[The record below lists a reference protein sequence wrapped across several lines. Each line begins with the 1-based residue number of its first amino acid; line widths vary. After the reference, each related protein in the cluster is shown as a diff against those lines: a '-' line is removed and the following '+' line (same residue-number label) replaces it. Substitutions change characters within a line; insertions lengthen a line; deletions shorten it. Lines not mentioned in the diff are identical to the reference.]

1 MEDNGILIFTT
12 TENIRHLSRAKYWIM
27 DGTFKTAPI
36 IFKQLYTIHAPVGG
50 TNQKIVPL
58 LYALMTA
65 KSEELYKR
73 LFQEL
78 NEMANREDI
87 ELKPDFVI
95 TDFEMAAINAVKF
108 EFPGVQ
114 NKGCFFHLGQSV
126 YRKIQNL
133 QLASRYGTDEDF
145 SIKIRQIPAL
155 AFLSPLEIPEAFD
168 NLKPQLPEEAADL
181 IKWFEDNY
189 VHGRVRKRLRNGNTT
204 RWPPLFPPD
213 LWSVFENEELGF
225 PRTQNKVEAW
235 HRRWQTLVGRA
246 HVGVFSLIVEIQKEQ
261 DTTEGEIERI
271 NRGQA
276 PQKRRKE
283 DANKEMRLQTI
294 IQNKANRSIQDFI
307 RAIAHSIYF

>member
-1 MEDNGILIFTT
+1 MEGNEILIFTT
-12 TENIRHLSRAKYWIM
+12 TENIRHLSRAKYWII

-50 TNQKIVPL
+50 TNHKIVPL

-65 KSEELYKR
+65 KSEELYER

-78 NEMANREDI
+78 NEMADREDI

-95 TDFEMAAINAVKF
+95 TDFEMAAINAVKS

-126 YRKIQNL
+126 YRKIQSL

-168 NLKPQLPEEAADL
+168 NLKLQIPEEAADL
-181 IKWFEDNY
+181 VRWFEDNY

-261 DTTEGEIERI
+261 DTTEGEM
-271 NRGQA
+271 
-276 PQKRRKE
+276 K
-283 DANKEMRLQTI
+283 
-294 IQNKANRSIQDFI
+294 
-307 RAIAHSIYF
+307 